1 MSKNEE
7 RKVEGDIDSIRYYVG
22 LLADIWNAKVKN
34 GTNKDDNIK
43 VLAGEVESQVKIVN
57 YEVPIMGN
65 PDTGQPIVKMSVKLD
80 ERPEGKS
87 TITIKNGAADLMS
100 WEAKTKSLCF
110 VCMHQKRM
118 FEELACGKFA
128 HPSSHKKV
136 CKAFTLKYPRT

>member
-1 MSKNEE
+1 MARNEE

-100 WEAKTKSLCF
+100 WEAKNKSLCF
-110 VCMHQKRM
+110 VCIHYTTIIGDKVCKR
-118 FEELACGKFA
+118 AA
-128 HPSSHKKV
+128 HPSSHKKS

>member
-1 MSKNEE
+1 MSHNEE
-7 RKVEGDIDSIRYYVG
+7 RKVEGDINSIKFFGG
-22 LLADIWNAKVKN
+22 LLAAIWNAKTKN
-34 GTNKDDNIK
+34 GSNNDAIK

-100 WEAKTKSLCF
+100 WEAKNKSLCF
-110 VCMHQKRM
+110 VCIHYTTIIGDKVCKR
-118 FEELACGKFA
+118 AA
-128 HPSSHKKV
+128 HPSSHKKS